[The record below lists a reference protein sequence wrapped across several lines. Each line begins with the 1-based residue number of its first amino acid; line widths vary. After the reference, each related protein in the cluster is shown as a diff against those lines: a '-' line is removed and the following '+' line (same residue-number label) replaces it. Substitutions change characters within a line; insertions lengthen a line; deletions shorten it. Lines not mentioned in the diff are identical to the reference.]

1 MGDDPIIPAEL
12 MQAEARA
19 SGHSSA
25 ATGGSN
31 WTIHHGLSRG
41 QSFTVVGLSF
51 LALGLA
57 MGAVVICAM
66 NARESARTERE
77 ARMLQYYV
85 LEMDAKLIAAG
96 FKTDSESVAKRL
108 KENGK

>member
-1 MGDDPIIPAEL
+1 MAS
-12 MQAEARA
+12 EAKS

-31 WTIHHGLSRG
+31 WTIHNGLSKG
-41 QSFTVVGLSF
+41 QSFIVVLLSS
-51 LALGLA
+51 LSIGLA
-57 MGAVVICAM
+57 IGAVVVGAVS
-66 NARESARTERE
+66 ARESDRANAEVRALSERAERE

-96 FKTDSESVAKRL
+96 FKTDEESVAKRL
-108 KENGK
+108 KENEQ